1 MNNANAAVNPNSKLF
16 IEQRPAK
23 IPSNTKNTR
32 ENDFCIA
39 ITSVRPQ
46 SIGKRVRTG
55 KAEEALTF
63 LVRLPETDRV
73 RKLGA
78 TARLAMNPID
88 NLDVELDALLLRV
101 KDDEI
106 ARREYLDILE
116 TMGTN
121 DPRTGK
127 YRKLLT
133 QKLF

>member
-55 KAEEALTF
+55 KAEVSWASDPHCE
-63 LVRLPETDRV
+63 LPEPCFTRIRQV
-73 RKLGA
+73 GKTKAMPKGKSRNSLFIVNA
-78 TARLAMNPID
+78 TAKID
-88 NLDVELDALLLRV
+88 KTVSKEV
-101 KDDEI
+101 
-106 ARREYLDILE
+106 
-116 TMGTN
+116 
-121 DPRTGK
+121 
-127 YRKLLT
+127 
-133 QKLF
+133 Q